1 MSSTELGWQAFI
13 ATTSFGAGYTTL
25 VCVSLTMDYEIQNW
39 SGAPTR
45 LRRGI
50 LLTVCRHVTLMTI
63 SVALVATAFNT
74 FAARRLPMFEG
85 MVLYLH
91 ILLWFGVCGRL
102 TPCTQRKL
110 TYSVPRS
117 RLGPC
122 AQSVGCRSVW
132 SLRELG
138 WVANHGRSCSARS
151 TRLIISLCGRG

>member
-1 MSSTELGWQAFI
+1 
-13 ATTSFGAGYTTL
+13 
-25 VCVSLTMDYEIQNW
+25 MDYEIQNW

-91 ILLWFGVCGRL
+91 ILLWFGVC
-102 TPCTQRKL
+102 
-110 TYSVPRS
+110 
-117 RLGPC
+117 
-122 AQSVGCRSVW
+122 
-132 SLRELG
+132 
-138 WVANHGRSCSARS
+138 VA
-151 TRLIISLCGRG
+151 